1 MYKGLVVHLKE
12 HVMVLYKLA
21 PSILTADF
29 ARLGEQIGA
38 AEQAGVEYI
47 HVDVMDGH
55 FVPNITIGPL
65 LVKTLRRL
73 TRLPL
78 DVHLMIERPEQ
89 YIRDFAQAGATI
101 LTVHQEVCPHL
112 HRTLQQ
118 IRAEGCRAGV
128 ALNPATPL
136 VMVEEVLE
144 EADLFLIMT
153 VNPGFGSQ
161 TFIERTLDKI
171 GRMRRLLDDRSA
183 RAELEVDGG
192 IKSSNVMRVAA
203 AGADIIVAGS
213 AVFRPD
219 ATVQQ
224 AVAELRSAPMLP
236 VVQ

>member
-1 MYKGLVVHLKE
+1 
-12 HVMVLYKLA
+12 MVACKLA

-65 LVKTLRRL
+65 LVETLRRI

-89 YIRDFAQAGATI
+89 YIRDFAQAGAGI
-101 LTVHQEVCPHL
+101 LTVHQEICPHL

-128 ALNPATPL
+128 AINPATPL
-136 VMVEEVLE
+136 AMVEEVLDD
-144 EADLFLIMT
+144 ADLFLIMT
-153 VNPGFGSQ
+153 VNPGFGGQ
-161 TFIERTLDKI
+161 TFIERSLDKVV
-171 GRMRRLLDDRSA
+171 RMRGLLDDRGA
-183 RAELEVDGG
+183 HAEMEVDGG
-192 IKSSNVMRVAA
+192 IKSSNVVRVVA
-203 AGADIIVAGS
+203 AGADVIVAGS
-213 AVFRPD
+213 AIFRPG

-224 AVAELRSAPMLP
+224 AVAELRMAAAAVCP
-236 VVQ
+236 

>member
-1 MYKGLVVHLKE
+1 MKPC
-12 HVMVLYKLA
+12 KLA

-55 FVPNITIGPL
+55 FVPNITMGPL
-65 LVKTLRRL
+65 LVEALRRI

-89 YIRDFAQAGATI
+89 YVRDFARAGADI
-101 LTVHQEVCPHL
+101 LTVHQEACPHL

-161 TFIERTLDKI
+161 AFIERSLDKI
-171 GRMRRLLDDRSA
+171 TRMRRLLDDRGA
-183 RAELEVDGG
+183 QAELEVDGA
-192 IKSSNVMRVAA
+192 SRAA
-203 AGADIIVAGS
+203 
-213 AVFRPD
+213 
-219 ATVQQ
+219 T
-224 AVAELRSAPMLP
+224 
-236 VVQ
+236 

>member
-1 MYKGLVVHLKE
+1 MVPCKLV
-12 HVMVLYKLA
+12 

-65 LVKTLRRL
+65 LVETLRRI
-73 TRLPL
+73 TGLPL

-89 YIRDFAQAGATI
+89 YIRDFAQAGAAI

-128 ALNPATPL
+128 AINPATPL
-136 VMVEEVLE
+136 AMVEEVLND
-144 EADLFLIMT
+144 ADLFLIMT
-153 VNPGFGSQ
+153 VNPGFGGQ
-161 TFIERTLDKI
+161 TFIERSLDKVV
-171 GRMRRLLDDRSA
+171 RMRRLLDDRGA
-183 RAELEVDGG
+183 HAELEVDGG
-192 IKSSNVMRVAA
+192 IKSSNVARVVA
-203 AGADIIVAGS
+203 AGADVIVAGS
-213 AVFRPD
+213 AIFRPD

-224 AVAELRSAPMLP
+224 AVAELRMVATTPL
-236 VVQ
+236 VR

>member
-1 MYKGLVVHLKE
+1 MGAC
-12 HVMVLYKLA
+12 KLA

-65 LVKTLRRL
+65 LVETLKRV

-89 YIRDFAQAGATI
+89 YIRDFARAGAAI

-112 HRTLQQ
+112 HRTIQQ
-118 IRAEGCRAGV
+118 IHAEGCRAGV
-128 ALNPATPL
+128 AINPATPL
-136 VMVEEVLE
+136 TMVEEVLDD
-144 EADLFLIMT
+144 ADLFLVMS
-153 VNPGFGSQ
+153 VNPGFGGQ

-171 GRMRRLLDDRSA
+171 VRMRRLLDGRGA

-192 IKSSNVMRVAA
+192 IKSSNVARVVA
-203 AGADIIVAGS
+203 AGADVIVAGS
-213 AVFRPD
+213 AIYRPD
-219 ATVQQ
+219 ATVQRAVSELRM
-224 AVAELRSAPMLP
+224 AVAAPL
-236 VVQ
+236 VR

>member
-1 MYKGLVVHLKE
+1 MGAC
-12 HVMVLYKLA
+12 KLA

-65 LVKTLRRL
+65 LVETLKRV

-89 YIRDFAQAGATI
+89 YIRDFARAGAAI

-112 HRTLQQ
+112 HRTIQQ
-118 IRAEGCRAGV
+118 IHAEGCRAGV
-128 ALNPATPL
+128 AINPATPL
-136 VMVEEVLE
+136 TMVEEVLDD
-144 EADLFLIMT
+144 ADLFLVMS
-153 VNPGFGSQ
+153 VNPGFGGQ

-171 GRMRRLLDDRSA
+171 VRMRRLLDGRGA

-192 IKSSNVMRVAA
+192 IKSSNVARVVA
-203 AGADIIVAGS
+203 AGADVIVAGS
-213 AVFRPD
+213 AIYRPD

-224 AVAELRSAPMLP
+224 AVSELRMAVAAPL
-236 VVQ
+236 VR

>member
-1 MYKGLVVHLKE
+1 MGAC
-12 HVMVLYKLA
+12 KLA

-65 LVKTLRRL
+65 LVETLKRI

-89 YIRDFAQAGATI
+89 YIKDFAQAGASI

-112 HRTLQQ
+112 HRILQQ

-128 ALNPATPL
+128 SINPATPL
-136 VMVEEVLE
+136 VMVDEVLE
-144 EADLFLIMT
+144 DADLFLIMT
-153 VNPGFGSQ
+153 VNPGFGGQ

-171 GRMRRLLDDRSA
+171 VRLRRLLDGRGA
-183 RAELEVDGG
+183 HAELEVDGG
-192 IKSSNVMRVAA
+192 IKSSNIARIVA
-203 AGADIIVAGS
+203 AGADVIVAGS
-213 AVFRPD
+213 AIFRPD

-224 AVAELRSAPMLP
+224 AVAELRMAATMPLIR
-236 VVQ
+236 